1 MSASDVIFL
10 QAGPYEAVVETSGAT
25 LASLTRDGRDLI
37 APYDPLFTLP
47 SGWQGKTL
55 IPWPNR
61 VAGARYR
68 YAGEEFQLACNEPET
83 GSALHGLVG
92 WLPFTVVDDAELPL
106 GPDGLEDEECAG
118 ATQEPFAELEGSE
131 AADAGIADDALAAV
145 DAEAD
150 SDSDAVELELLLP
163 ASPAYPWSLL
173 IGVRYELHSERGLS
187 VSITT
192 TNLGAAMPPHE
203 GQAGAPLLDGHP
215 APAPYGVGVHP
226 YLTRSCA
233 LDECTLVLPASRA
246 LLTDERTKAP
256 TQDVPITETPWN
268 WLDPTTMGEASVDHA
283 FTELI
288 TDAAGQWQVRL
299 ADPDGSAVV
308 LASNA
313 PWVQLYSGEHMDRQA
328 LAVEP
333 MTCPP
338 NAFNS
343 GRDLITLASGES
355 HTLRY
360 RIHED

>member
-10 QAGPYEAVVETSGAT
+10 QAGPYEAVVETSGAA

-61 VAGARYR
+61 VVGARYR
-68 YAGEEFQLACNEPET
+68 YAGEDFQLACNEPQT

-92 WLPFTVVDDAELPL
+92 WMPFTVVDDAELPL
-106 GPDGLEDEECAG
+106 APDDFDNEESTGAARDTLRECDTANVAEDASF
-118 ATQEPFAELEGSE
+118 T
-131 AADAGIADDALAAV
+131 AAASGDPSPEIDAV
-145 DAEAD
+145 D
-150 SDSDAVELELLLP
+150 LELLLP

-173 IGVRYELHSERGLS
+173 IGVRYEVHSQRGLS

-192 TNLGAAMPPHE
+192 TNLGAARPPHE
-203 GQAGAPLLDGHP
+203 GQAGAPLLDGGP

-226 YLTRSCA
+226 YLTRSCP
-233 LDECTLVLPASRA
+233 LDECTIVLPASRA
-246 LLTDERTKAP
+246 LLTDERSKAP
-256 TQDVPITETPWN
+256 TQDLPITETPWN
-268 WLDPTTMGEASVDHA
+268 WHEPTTMGDTRVDHA

-288 TDAAGQWQVRL
+288 TDSSSQWQVRL

-308 LASNA
+308 LTSDA

-355 HTLRY
+355 YTMRY
-360 RIHED
+360 RIYEE

>member
-68 YAGEEFQLACNEPET
+68 YAGEDFQLACNEPET

-106 GPDGLEDEECAG
+106 GPDG
-118 ATQEPFAELEGSE
+118 EL
-131 AADAGIADDALAAV
+131 DV
-145 DAEAD
+145 
-150 SDSDAVELELLLP
+150 VELELLLP

-203 GQAGAPLLDGHP
+203 GQAGAPLLDGRP
-215 APAPYGVGVHP
+215 VPAPYGVGVHP
-226 YLTRSCA
+226 YLTRSCS
-233 LDECTLVLPASRA
+233 LDECTVTLPAARA

-256 TQDVPITETPWN
+256 TQDVPIAETPWN
-268 WLDPTTMGEASVDHA
+268 WLEPTTMGETSVDHA

-313 PWVQLYSGEHMDRQA
+313 PWVQLYSGEHMGRQA